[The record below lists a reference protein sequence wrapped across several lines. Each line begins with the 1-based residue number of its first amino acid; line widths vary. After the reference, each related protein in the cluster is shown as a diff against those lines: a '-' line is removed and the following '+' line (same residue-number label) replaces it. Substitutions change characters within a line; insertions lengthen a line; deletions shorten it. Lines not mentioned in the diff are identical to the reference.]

1 MAVRDFQQN
10 IRTET
15 TLFLNEII
23 VLQLSSGTKMFL
35 GPQLLEWLLMQ
46 ILKALYWPL
55 FEIW

>member
-35 GPQLLEWLLMQ
+35 GPQLLE
-46 ILKALYWPL
+46 
-55 FEIW
+55 